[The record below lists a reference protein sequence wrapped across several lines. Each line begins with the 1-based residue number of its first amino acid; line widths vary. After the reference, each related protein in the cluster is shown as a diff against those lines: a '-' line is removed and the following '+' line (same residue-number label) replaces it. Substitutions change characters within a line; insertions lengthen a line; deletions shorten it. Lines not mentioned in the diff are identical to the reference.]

1 MGRKKVYY
9 KKPNYKKLIFNLIR
23 EKYISLLIGLLVS
36 YFLAFL
42 IYQNFFA
49 KRLKNLNLQV
59 NLPKNL
65 NLIKKITP
73 TPYLKKTKK
82 EKKPKTY
89 TVKEGDSLSSIAEK
103 FYGDL
108 YQWPKILEANNLLNP
123 DLLEV
128 GMVLVIPD

>member
-73 TPYLKKTKK
+73 TPSLSKAKK

-89 TVKEGDSLSSIAEK
+89 VVQEGDSLSSIAEK